1 MYKDRRKLLLVAFIS
16 GMAIM
21 AMEVSAARLLA
32 PYFGTSAFVW
42 TNVIGV
48 VLIALSL
55 GYFLGGKLADKKP
68 DLKLLGKLFI
78 VAGIIFLLAPYLVRI
93 VADFLLAVLAPSFSI
108 AFFIFAGS
116 LLVTIFLF
124 GIPLVI
130 LGMVSPLLIKLY
142 AKKQEDQ
149 VGEVAGSI
157 FAVSTLGSLIGTF
170 LPTLLLIPWQ
180 GTKFTI
186 WLFAIVL
193 LLLGIIVDYRG
204 RKTIGG
210 GFLLL
215 IILFVISSFFYSHT
229 AYLYEDESFY
239 QYIKV
244 KEEGPYR
251 YLLFNEG
258 MGIQSVFRVDSV
270 LTDFYYDYFNLLPY
284 LFSPQQ
290 KVKVLI
296 VGLAGGTISRSLLYF
311 FPRQVEIDGVEIDKK
326 VINIG
331 RKFFALSDPRL
342 NIFHQDGRVFLRLT
356 QNQYDIIIIDAYSNE
371 LYIPW
376 TMTTYEFW
384 ELVKQRLKPGGLVA
398 FNVSTT
404 KESGLL
410 SALAQTV
417 KTSFANTYIIDLPLD
432 YNVMILASQRTL
444 PLDKIKD
451 REVSSPLD
459 SLVYNFVENAKL
471 VKQGKKELTDD
482 HAPVEYLTNL
492 LIWREIKKSIVGGD

>member
-1 MYKDRRKLLLVAFIS
+1 MYKDRKKLLLVAFIS

-48 VLIALSL
+48 VLLALSL
-55 GYFLGGKLADKKP
+55 GYFWGGKLADKKP
-68 DLKLLGKLFI
+68 GLKLLGKLLI
-78 VAGIIFLLAPYLVRI
+78 VAGIIFLLVPYLVRI
-93 VADFLLAVLAPSFSI
+93 MADFLLAVLSPSFPI
-108 AFFIFAGS
+108 AFFIFVGS

-124 GIPLVI
+124 GVPLVI

-142 AKKQEDQ
+142 SRQQEDH

-157 FAVSTLGSLIGTF
+157 FAVSTLGSIIGTF

-186 WLFAIVL
+186 WFFAVIL
-193 LLLGIIVDYRG
+193 LLLGIIVGYRE

-215 IILFVISSFFYSHT
+215 IILFVIFNFFYPHS

-244 KEEGPYR
+244 EENPPYR

-258 MGIQSVFRVDSV
+258 MGIQSVFRADSV
-270 LTDFYYDYFNLLPY
+270 LTNFYYDYFNLLPY
-284 LFSPQQ
+284 LFPPQQ
-290 KVKVLI
+290 KIKVLI

-311 FPRQVEIDGVEIDKK
+311 FPGQVEIDGVEIDKK

-342 NIFHQDGRVFLRLT
+342 NIFNQDGRVFLRLT

-404 KESGLL
+404 KESELL
-410 SALAQTV
+410 SALARTV

-432 YNVMILASQRTL
+432 YNVMILASQRNL
-444 PLDKIKD
+444 PLDQIEA
-451 REVSSPLD
+451 RAISSSLD
-459 SLVYNFVENAKL
+459 NLVYNFVQNAKL
-471 VKQGKKELTDD
+471 VNQGKKELTDD

-492 LIWREIKKSIVGGD
+492 LIWREIKKIVGED